1 MYKHNQLLDQF
12 NNLEQKNKNDMQQIE
27 KLELNNKLQSNHI
40 ELNLLTIQEK
50 TLDIEKLNLDFKTFK
65 EKSNAKT
72 NDLSQKVTIL
82 TLRLKNL
89 V

>member
-1 MYKHNQLLDQF
+1 MDKHNQLLDQF
-12 NNLEQKNKNDMQQIE
+12 NNLEQKIKIDMQQIE

-82 TLRLKNL
+82 TLRLNNL

>member
-82 TLRLKNL
+82 TLRLNNL